1 MPFQPGRVRCW
12 PYGSTTEVMR
22 CEGKGLGLCG
32 FRSGALKGQLKVWES
47 GPPFQGERAAE
58 CLASAESLAGGATPD
73 HVVSKEHPTIEGL
86 CLGSPVPIR
95 LKHAVKAGLAAPTRP
110 PTGAL

>member
-1 MPFQPGRVRCW
+1 M
-12 PYGSTTEVMR
+12 
-22 CEGKGLGLCG
+22 GLCG